1 MCIRDRFGT
10 KGSIEWLQD
19 DPNNLKFT
27 ELDKPMKVI
36 TRASK
41 LVSNFSL
48 SSSRIAAGHPEG
60 FFEAF
65 ANIYSEF
72 ADQIHNKNKKYS
84 FPTIDDGVAGIKFIY
99 AAKKSSNLNSRW
111 VKL

>member
-1 MCIRDRFGT
+1 MI
-10 KGSIEWLQD
+10 Q
-19 DPNNLKFT
+19 NNLKFT

-41 LVSNFSL
+41 LVSKFSL

-99 AAKKSSNLNSRW
+99 AAKKSSNLNSKW
-111 VKL
+111 IKI

>member
-1 MCIRDRFGT
+1 
-10 KGSIEWLQD
+10 
-19 DPNNLKFT
+19 
-27 ELDKPMKVI
+27 MKVI

-41 LVSNFSL
+41 LVSKFSL

-84 FPTIDDGVAGIKFIY
+84 FPTIDDGVAHEMHRTHRQTCTHMGCMPNRKPY
-99 AAKKSSNLNSRW
+99 DKPMLNM
-111 VKL
+111 